1 MKIIELVMR
10 TEVDANIGPRC
21 ALPSLSTS
29 LFLSAGHPQ
38 RGARFRTPANRRGE
52 LDVGVN
58 FLNHRAKA
66 LARADTD
73 AAAGLIVLYRRLTL
87 ENIYSNEIQ
96 EEKN

>member
-1 MKIIELVMR
+1 MR
-10 TEVDANIGPRC
+10 V
-21 ALPSLSTS
+21 ALSQHFSFS
-29 LFLSAGHPQ
+29 E
-38 RGARFRTPANRRGE
+38 RGAPAARSSFSHPGQSQGE

-87 ENIYSNEIQ
+87 EHIYSNEIHK
-96 EEKN
+96 E